1 MADESFVITDE
12 YLETSIKGIFAL
24 GDAVGKYQFKHN
36 TNHEAQYVYNNIII
50 HLKRKVHVDY
60 TAKSHAV
67 FSSPQVAG
75 VSCTEQD
82 RKQKECRLSKVC
94 LSIT

>member
-1 MADESFVITDE
+1 MADESFIITDE
-12 YLETSIKGIFAL
+12 YLETSVKGIFAL

-36 TNHEAQYVYNNIII
+36 TNYEAQYVYNNIII